1 MSNRVAATRYARAL
15 LEVSE
20 QQGSVDVIEQ
30 ELTRVVDLMDRH
42 PMLRETLV
50 NPSVPPAGKRAILD
64 EVIPKLG
71 EISAITRRLLTM
83 MVDRDRLTIL
93 AEVVQVYRERVR
105 ELKGIIRA
113 RITTATP
120 LPPDRVESIAD
131 TLASATGRQVEI
143 ETSVDSS
150 LLGGIVT
157 QVGSTVYDGS
167 IAQHLERL
175 RRRFL
180 ARA

>member
-1 MSNRVAATRYARAL
+1 MTNRAAATRYARAL

-20 QQGSVDVIEQ
+20 QQGSLESVER
-30 ELTRVVDLMDRH
+30 ELTAVVELLEAH
-42 PMLRETLV
+42 PPLREILA
-50 NPSVPPAGKRAILD
+50 NPSVPPAKKRAILT
-64 EVIPKLG
+64 ELIPRLRG
-71 EISAITRRLLTM
+71 VSGVTRRLLTM
-83 MVDRDRLTIL
+83 MADRDRLPIL
-93 AEVVQVYRERVR
+93 GDVLQVYRERLR
-105 ELKGIIRA
+105 ELRGVVRA

-120 LPPDRVESIAD
+120 LPPDRVQAIAG
-131 TLASATGRQVEI
+131 TLASATGKQVEV
-143 ETSVDSS
+143 ETSVDST

-157 QVGSTVYDGS
+157 QIGSTVYDGS